1 MTTNAFC
8 MSRLRGLGFSLK
20 TVYSRAMS
28 SDLLPSIAYGNDG
41 SCTHTFA
48 PLTIV
53 AQGIS
58 VPVSRGGPPI
68 FNK

>member
-1 MTTNAFC
+1 MTANAFC
-8 MSRLRGLGFSLK
+8 MSRLRSLGFSLK
-20 TVYSRAMS
+20 TVYSHAVP
-28 SDLLPSIAYGNDG
+28 SDLLPSIAYGTDS
-41 SCTHTFA
+41 SCIRTFV

-68 FNK
+68 FNE